1 MNEILGIIDSL
12 EATILESKKVPM
24 TTKVIIDETYL
35 LTIIDKIRMSL
46 KSTSSV
52 ARATVDVQQQPIDK
66 ESIGLS
72 SEETNQQ
79 VSQRIIQ
86 EAEKHANDIKKG
98 AHEYADDVLANLQL
112 VIAKMQKNIVTLE
125 KNVDSGRQVLAS
137 KKGVKEYESR

>member
-1 MNEILGIIDSL
+1 
-12 EATILESKKVPM
+12 M

-46 KSTSSV
+46 KSKASV
-52 ARATVDVQQQPIDK
+52 ARATVDVQQKPIDK

-72 SEETNQQ
+72 SEETNKQ

-86 EAEKHANDIKKG
+86 EAEKHANDIKQG
-98 AHEYADDVLANLQL
+98 AHDYADDVLANLQL

-125 KNVDSGRQVLAS
+125 KNVDSGRQVLES
-137 KKGVKEYESR
+137 KKGVKDNESR

>member
-52 ARATVDVQQQPIDK
+52 ARATVDVQQQQIDK
-66 ESIGLS
+66 EAIGLS
-72 SEETNQQ
+72 SEDMNKQ

-86 EAEKHANDIKKG
+86 EAEKHSAEIKQG
-98 AHEYADDVLANLQL
+98 AHDYADDVLANLQL

-125 KNVDSGRQVLAS
+125 KNVDSGRQVLES
-137 KKGVKEYESR
+137 KKGVKEHESR